1 MFVAFSINAEGG
13 DQHQVIADVQPVEYR
28 ALFLHS
34 IVERLLR
41 GLLAQLVDAVA
52 GREGVGLAASA
63 QSLGPVVFRLQ
74 CNC

>member
-13 DQHQVIADVQPVEYR
+13 DQHQVIADVQPVEYG

-41 GLLAQLVDAVA
+41 GLRRDYWRSLWTRSRDGKGLGWQLL
-52 GREGVGLAASA
+52 R
-63 QSLGPVVFRLQ
+63 SL
-74 CNC
+74 